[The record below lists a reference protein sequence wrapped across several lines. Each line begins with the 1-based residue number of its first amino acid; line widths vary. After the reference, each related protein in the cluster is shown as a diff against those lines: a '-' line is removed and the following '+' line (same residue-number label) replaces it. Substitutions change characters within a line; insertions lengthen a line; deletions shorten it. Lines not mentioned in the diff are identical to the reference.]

1 METKKKLLSEK
12 CEERIYKHPMFIGD
26 KRTLQNGAKTLLECW
41 NITVARNKNEKGFG
55 TIINNSKIQ
64 WTSRMEADVMVK
76 KLACYL
82 FKMTEEGDLIGIYS
96 INRLEWIIAEY
107 ASYELKCINC
117 PLYSTYGP
125 ESIS

>member
-1 METKKKLLSEK
+1 MHKKRNSLKTI
-12 CEERIYKHPMFIGD
+12 CEGGIYKHPSYNENVTYLVND
-26 KRTLQNGAKTLLECW
+26 SKTLLGSFLKRC
-41 NITVARNKNEKGFG
+41 NKSPKREFLGK
-55 TIINNSKIQ
+55 IVENSKTEWYTYSTIQ
-64 WTSRMEADVMVK
+64 NMMK

-82 FKMTEEGDLIGIYS
+82 FRMTEEGDLIGIYS